1 MTISESI
8 ILNTDLYK
16 YSQPVQYPP
25 NTQAVMSYTMSR
37 GGEWDQTVFFG
48 LQMFLKNYLEPR
60 ITREDIE
67 FAEPIITGCGL
78 PFYKQNWE
86 YILNKYDGRLPLRI
100 RAVPEGTV
108 LPTKNVL
115 VTIEATD
122 HNCFWLVD
130 HVESAILR
138 GVWYPTAV
146 CTNSYLSKNIILKYL
161 EETGSPELI
170 STRFCDF
177 GLRGAS
183 SFETAGIGGAAH
195 LVHFDGTDNVNGVQ
209 YALHYYNRKLTGL
222 ESIPAMQHST
232 VTSWSKE
239 GEADAYRNMLRIF
252 GMPGAVIACVS
263 DSYDIFN
270 ACENIW
276 GKELREEVINSG
288 ALVVVRSDSGDPTQV
303 IIRCVKLLDEAYGH
317 IINSKG
323 YKLLNNVRIFQSD
336 GIHHEMISRI
346 LYILKSHGYSADNI
360 GFGQGGALLQQLN
373 RDTQKVATKVS
384 AIQID
389 GTWYDVFK
397 DPITDPG
404 KTSLKGRVD
413 LYKGPD
419 GYVTTREGFHT
430 FPSVLR
436 TVYEDGYLFHVDDMN
451 TIKSRVTF

>member
-48 LQMFLKNYLEPR
+48 LQMFLKKYLEPQ
-60 ITREDIE
+60 ITREEIE
-67 FAEPIITGCGL
+67 YAEQIVTGCGL
-78 PFYKQNWE
+78 PFYKHLWE

-122 HNCFWLVD
+122 PNCYWLVD

-138 GVWYPTAV
+138 GVWYPTSV

-222 ESIPAMQHST
+222 ETIPAMQHST
-232 VTSWSKE
+232 VTSWSKA
-239 GEADAYRNMLRIF
+239 GEADAYRNMLKIF

-288 ALVVVRSDSGDPTQV
+288 ALVVIRSDSGDPTQV
-303 IIRCVKLLDEAYGH
+303 IIRCVKLLDDAYGH
-317 IINSKG
+317 TINSKG

-346 LYILKSHGYSADNI
+346 LYILQSNGYSADNI

-373 RDTQKVATKVS
+373 RDTQKFATKVS
-384 AIQID
+384 AIQIN
-389 GTWYDVFK
+389 GKWYEVFK

-404 KTSLKGRVD
+404 KTSLRGRVD
-413 LYKGPD
+413 LYNGPD
-419 GYVTTREGFHT
+419 GYVTAREGFHT
-430 FPSVLR
+430 FPSALR